1 MNDAMTGPADQSQR
15 NTAISDE
22 KGGVNR
28 KPLFFY
34 GWVMVVISIIGM
46 MLVYGT
52 RHSFSVLFPPIL
64 GEFGWSRGSTALML
78 SLNILLY
85 GLTAPIAGS
94 LYDRWKPHRLI
105 LIGAILLGLAT
116 AGCAFAREL
125 WHFYLL
131 FGVLMPVG
139 SAFSGWP
146 LLGPTLTNWFA
157 KKRGMVIGLAQMGGG
172 LSFTYGIFVEFVI
185 SQVGWRHAYFVIA
198 GIVIAVLV
206 PLYLFFYRYRPGEKG
221 LKPYGADDQRVAIE
235 LDASAAEGQKS
246 VPHDWTLRKALRT
259 YQLWFLVVT
268 QSLYWGVGAYLVLG
282 HQVKFA
288 EDVGYSSTFAAS
300 IFALF
305 GIFAVAGQLSAALS
319 DWIGREKTG
328 TIAVILTLGALT
340 ALLSVR
346 DTSQPWL
353 LYLYGI
359 GFGYG
364 AGLCAPTIYAGLAD
378 IFHGRHFGVLSGLLL
393 AGFGIGGAIGPW
405 LGGFIYDVTGS
416 YTSAFIFAMVCF
428 GLSAITLWIA
438 APRKAE
444 KLRAKL

>member
-1 MNDAMTGPADQSQR
+1 LNDAMTGPADQSQR
-15 NTAISDE
+15 NTAISGE

-46 MLVYGT
+46 ILVYGT
-52 RHSFSVLFPPIL
+52 RHSFSVLFPSIL

-85 GLTAPIAGS
+85 GLTAPIVGS

-105 LIGAILLGLAT
+105 IIGAILLGLAT

-146 LLGPTLTNWFA
+146 LLGPTLSNWFA
-157 KKRGMVIGLAQMGGG
+157 KRRGMVIGLAQMGGG
-172 LSFTYGIFVEFVI
+172 LSFTYGMFVEFVI
-185 SQVGWRHAYFVIA
+185 TQVGWRYSYFVIA
-198 GIVIAVLV
+198 GIVVAVLV
-206 PLYLFFYRYRPGEKG
+206 PLYLFFYHNRPEKKG
-221 LKPYGADDQRVAIE
+221 LKPYGADEPRVAIE

-246 VPHDWTLRKALRT
+246 VPRGWTLRKALRT
-259 YQLWFLVVT
+259 YQLWFLIAA
-268 QSLYWGVGAYLVLG
+268 QSLYWGLGAYLVLA

-300 IFALF
+300 VFALF
-305 GIFAVAGQLSAALS
+305 GIFTAAGQLSSSVS
-319 DWIGREKTG
+319 DWIGREKTM
-328 TIAVILTLGALT
+328 TIAVILALGALA
-340 ALLSVR
+340 ALISVH

-353 LYLYGI
+353 LYLYAI
-359 GFGYG
+359 CFGYG
-364 AGLCAPTIYAGLAD
+364 GGLASPAIYAGLAD
-378 IFHGRHFGVLSGLLL
+378 IFYGRHFGVLSGLLM

-416 YTSAFIFAMVCF
+416 YTSAYIFAMVCF

-444 KLRAKL
+444 KLRAQL